1 MIELSPET
9 TKNIRCAADIIRQS
23 KEAIVLTGA
32 GISTPSGIPDF
43 RSTDSGLWEQYDP
56 FEVASLSAFRYQPE
70 RFFKWMRPLAINMFD
85 AIPNDAHI
93 GLAKLEQSGYLK
105 TIITQNIDSL
115 HQRAGS
121 KNVIE
126 IHGSL
131 KTLTCV
137 SCFDQYNSDDFIDT
151 YLNDGT
157 IPHCPAC
164 NNVLKPDVVLMG
176 EQLPITAWQKAQD
189 ASKKCD
195 LMIVAGSS
203 LEVIPVATLPMR
215 VVDNGAHLIII
226 NRSETYINVR
236 ADVVFLE
243 DVAEIIPLI
252 ANEVLGE

>member
-1 MIELSPET
+1 MIELSPEI

-70 RFFKWMRPLAINMFD
+70 RFFKWMRPLVINMFD

-93 GLAKLEQSGYLK
+93 ALAKLEQSGYLK

>member
-56 FEVASLSAFRYQPE
+56 FEVVSLSAFRYQPE
-70 RFFKWMRPLAINMFD
+70 RFFKYAEGNLINMFD

-121 KNVIE
+121 MNVIE

-236 ADVVFLE
+236 ADVVF
-243 DVAEIIPLI
+243 
-252 ANEVLGE
+252 

>member
-1 MIELSPET
+1 
-9 TKNIRCAADIIRQS
+9 
-23 KEAIVLTGA
+23 
-32 GISTPSGIPDF
+32 
-43 RSTDSGLWEQYDP
+43 
-56 FEVASLSAFRYQPE
+56 
-70 RFFKWMRPLAINMFD
+70 
-85 AIPNDAHI
+85 
-93 GLAKLEQSGYLK
+93 AKLEQSGYLK

>member
-1 MIELSPET
+1 MIELSPEI

-121 KNVIE
+121 MNVIE

-243 DVAEIIPLI
+243 DVAEVIPLI

>member
-1 MIELSPET
+1 MIELSPEI

-121 KNVIE
+121 MNVIE

>member
-121 KNVIE
+121 MNVIE

>member
-85 AIPNDAHI
+85 AIPNDAHT